1 MTFLHLIVA
10 SSLSYLQDSKNFS
23 ATRLMGSPLFARIS
37 NLMSIKFSQSYDE
50 IMMNNDVRKKRLKR
64 DC

>member
-23 ATRLMGSPLFARIS
+23 AARLMGSRTTWVSWIPVTDPT
-37 NLMSIKFSQSYDE
+37 SILQLH
-50 IMMNNDVRKKRLKR
+50 NRGGLGTRT
-64 DC
+64 